1 MTLPRSRTRHDMH
14 HDPRYYPIRNHLV
27 DFLVSRSK
35 DPQIAGRPDPSPVV
49 RPGED
54 VPAAPLAA

>member
-1 MTLPRSRTRHDMH
+1 MH

-35 DPQIAGRPDPSPVV
+35 DPQPVGQTHPPVV

-54 VPAAPLAA
+54 VPAAPSLAA